1 LGNRAHKFSTWYIFK
16 EKYFQSGSILPAGDM
31 AVKALEITVSLETGK
46 PQLIKRW
53 LIKTFL
59 GRKAGKPELKQNAK
73 NKKRKCIELK
83 MQ

>member
-1 LGNRAHKFSTWYIFK
+1 
-16 EKYFQSGSILPAGDM
+16 M